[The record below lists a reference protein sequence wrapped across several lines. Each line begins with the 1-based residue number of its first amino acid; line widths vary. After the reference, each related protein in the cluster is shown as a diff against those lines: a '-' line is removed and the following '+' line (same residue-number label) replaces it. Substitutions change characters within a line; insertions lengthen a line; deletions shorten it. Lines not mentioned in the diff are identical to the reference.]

1 MGRGR
6 PTSTRGDG
14 LTRGCVEGP
23 STRTRNIVCMSL
35 TRDVLKLNFWL
46 NAFVS
51 CRGGGAN
58 DVLTDVVYE
67 KRDGVLGD
75 LARAHEERTRNI
87 PCMLVT
93 LDVSKLSG

>member
-1 MGRGR
+1 
-6 PTSTRGDG
+6 
-14 LTRGCVEGP
+14 
-23 STRTRNIVCMSL
+23 MSL

-58 DVLTDVVYE
+58 DVLTDVYAGDRRCTRGPGPGTRE
-67 KRDGVLGD
+67 K
-75 LARAHEERTRNI
+75 RTRNI
-87 PCMLVT
+87 PSMLVT